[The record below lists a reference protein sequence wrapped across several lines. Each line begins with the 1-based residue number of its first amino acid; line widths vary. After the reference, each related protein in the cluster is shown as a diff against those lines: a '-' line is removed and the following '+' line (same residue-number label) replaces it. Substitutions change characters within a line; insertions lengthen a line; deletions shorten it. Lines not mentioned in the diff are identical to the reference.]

1 MRVSAVPALA
11 AAAAI
16 LGLLFLGGCG
26 GNLYGNQTVSQI
38 IVTPTTIS
46 LNEGDVAT
54 LSATAQ
60 NSAGQTVAA
69 DISFTS
75 NNSQIASVSPGG
87 LICGGVWDPTFVFC
101 NATQGTGGVG
111 QETIT
116 AHATAYPS
124 VTAPATVYVHE
135 KVDRVN
141 VILNTPCTSMGQNVS
156 AYSQALSTSAPG
168 CSPAAPCDI
177 TSTVGPISF
186 GSNDTSIVSAPSSTY
201 LVAGAPG
208 STTVF
213 ATVSGVNSLGTPYET
228 CRVASILVHSSTGSQ
243 TSFLIGGGNTVPLT
257 ADVLDSNN
265 QPIAPTLTWAS
276 SNIAATTVAVN
287 SSATNAATVTG
298 VDPGTTYITAT
309 CSYPNC
315 NKNVPAQYS
324 QNVVTVAVGGNT
336 STTVYAASTNS
347 TMLVPFNISTDTP
360 GTAITLPY
368 TPNSIIAD
376 PGGKAVYL
384 GSSSGLMAVNISSG
398 AVTTY
403 SASGAVV
410 AVSPNGTYLLLSD
423 SAANALH
430 YVNISTG
437 TLGST
442 YTFPTPNTTVTSDAY
457 TPDSG
462 FNEWVTGPTYG
473 FGSPSGFTGAVTLA
487 STANALDIMA
497 QGGLTYITSASGRQI
512 YVYSTCNQSQQQV
525 TPLSATNPTLIKALP
540 NGTGAVAADSP
551 DIDVITTPSTLG
563 PGCPVPVTTQSTIN
577 SYDLGAGSF
586 TAEQMF
592 VSSNNSAAWI
602 VPNLPEILYFDLSG
616 LAPTT
621 IPLAG
626 GATPEASAYDGG
638 VTLDGAHAYFGASDN
653 TVHRIDVPGLQDV
666 AQIAVGLKDSSGNA
680 TAPNLVCVVPQ

>member
-11 AAAAI
+11 APVAI

-26 GNLYGNQTVSQI
+26 GNYFINQTVTTI
-38 IVTPTTIS
+38 IVTPTTFS

-54 LSATAQ
+54 LSASAQ
-60 NSAGQTVAA
+60 NSGGQAVAA

-87 LICGGVWDPTFVFC
+87 LICAGVWDPTFVFC

-111 QETIT
+111 QVTIT
-116 AHATAYPS
+116 AQATAYPQ
-124 VTAPATVYVHE
+124 VTASATVYVHE

-141 VILNTPCTSMGQNVS
+141 AILLNPCTTMGQQVGI
-156 AYSQALSTSAPG
+156 YGQVLSTSAPG

-186 GSNDTSIVSAPSSTY
+186 GSNDTGIVAANSAGQ

-208 STTVF
+208 ATTVF
-213 ATVSGVNSLGTPYET
+213 ASNSGVNSLGTPYET
-228 CRVASILVHSSTGSQ
+228 CRVKTIQVHSATGSQ
-243 TSFLIGGGNTVPLT
+243 TSFVIGGGNTVPLT
-257 ADVLDSNN
+257 ADVYDSNG
-265 QPIAPTLTWAS
+265 QYVKPTLTWAS
-276 SNIAATTVAVN
+276 SAIAATTVASTGTVN
-287 SSATNAATVTG
+287 NPATVTG
-298 VDPGTTYITAT
+298 VDPGTTYITAA

-315 NKNVPAQYS
+315 NKNLPAQYS
-324 QNVVTVAVGGNT
+324 QNVVTVTVGGNT

-403 SASGAVV
+403 SVNGAII
-410 AVSPNGTYLLLSD
+410 AISPDGNYLLLSD
-423 SAANALH
+423 SVGNVLN
-430 YVNISTG
+430 YVNISSG
-437 TLGST
+437 TLAGT
-442 YTFPTPNTTVTSDAY
+442 YSFTTPSTTVTSAAY

-462 FNEWVTGPTYG
+462 ASAWVTGMTYG
-473 FGSPSGFTGAVTLA
+473 FGLQSGTSGTL
-487 STANALDIMA
+487 SLGYTANALDIMA

-512 YVYSTCNQSQQQV
+512 YLYSTCNQTQQQV
-525 TPLSATNPTLIKALP
+525 LSATNPTLIKALP

-551 DIDVITTPSTLG
+551 NIDVITTPATLG
-563 PGCPVPVTTQSTIN
+563 PGCPVPPSTQSTLN
-577 SYDLGAGSF
+577 SYNLGAGNF

-592 VSSNNSAAWI
+592 VSSNNSAVWI
-602 VPNLPEILYFDLSG
+602 VPNLPEVLYFYLPG
-616 LAPTT
+616 LAPTA

-626 GATPEASAYDGG
+626 GAVPEASAYDGG
-638 VTLDGAHAYFGASDN
+638 VTLDSAHAYFGASDN
-653 TVHRIDVPGLQDV
+653 TVHRIDVPALQDV

-680 TAPNLVCVVPQ
+680 TPPNLVCVVPQ